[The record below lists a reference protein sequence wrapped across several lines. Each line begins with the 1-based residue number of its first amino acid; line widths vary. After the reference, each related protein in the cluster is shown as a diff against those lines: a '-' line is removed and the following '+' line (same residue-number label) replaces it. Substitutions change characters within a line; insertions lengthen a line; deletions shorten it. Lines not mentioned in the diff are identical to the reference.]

1 MQVLNHQLSKD
12 SKDRDIQEEILNE
25 LLELKSQ
32 IQKIENKLEQHIHT
46 VHRAFPRN
54 DLQEPDFDGHRHY
67 HTKKVNEEK
76 VVSGYKQGI
85 TEKILQGVVGFILM
99 LLGMGAVAWL
109 KGL

>member
-1 MQVLNHQLSKD
+1 MTTQKEVLDHIL
-12 SKDRDIQEEILNE
+12 EIKE
-25 LLELKSQ
+25 Q
-32 IQKIENKLEQHIHT
+32 ISKLEDKLDRHVHM

-85 TEKILQGVVGFILM
+85 TEKILQGVIGFILM
-99 LLGMGAVAWL
+99 LLGMGAVAWF

>member
-1 MQVLNHQLSKD
+1 MTTQKEVLDHILEIKEQLAELEGKL
-12 SKDRDIQEEILNE
+12 DR
-25 LLELKSQ
+25 
-32 IQKIENKLEQHIHT
+32 HIHV

-67 HTKKVNEEK
+67 HTKKVSEEK
-76 VVSGYKQGI
+76 IVSGYKQGI
-85 TEKILQGVVGFILM
+85 TEKILQGVIGFILM

>member
-1 MQVLNHQLSKD
+1 MTTQKEVLDHILEIKEQLAELEDKL
-12 SKDRDIQEEILNE
+12 DR
-25 LLELKSQ
+25 
-32 IQKIENKLEQHIHT
+32 HIYV

-76 VVSGYKQGI
+76 IVSGYKQGI

>member
-1 MQVLNHQLSKD
+1 MTTQKEVLDHILEIKEQLADLEDKL
-12 SKDRDIQEEILNE
+12 DR
-25 LLELKSQ
+25 
-32 IQKIENKLEQHIHT
+32 HIHV

-85 TEKILQGVVGFILM
+85 TEKILQGVIGFILM

>member
-1 MQVLNHQLSKD
+1 MTTQKEVLEHILEIKEQLADLEDKL
-12 SKDRDIQEEILNE
+12 DR
-25 LLELKSQ
+25 
-32 IQKIENKLEQHIHT
+32 HIHV

-99 LLGMGAVAWL
+99 LLGMGAVAWF

>member
-1 MQVLNHQLSKD
+1 MTTQKEVIEHVLEIKEQLAELEDKL
-12 SKDRDIQEEILNE
+12 DR
-25 LLELKSQ
+25 
-32 IQKIENKLEQHIHT
+32 HIHV

>member
-1 MQVLNHQLSKD
+1 MTTQKEVLDHILEIKEQLAELEDKL
-12 SKDRDIQEEILNE
+12 DR
-25 LLELKSQ
+25 
-32 IQKIENKLEQHIHT
+32 HIHV